1 MHTPSSWKPSVSFC
15 ICYLLLRGNRICVVR
30 GHHQRPS
37 GRSRDRARHGQ
48 LGLWAQ
54 MGPRGPRTLTAPQ
67 TWCLTASRLSLVP
80 RNPLGLKVPWAVAC
94 PRPPLHSPLQQPS
107 RQPTH
112 SCVCCP
118 CLEATPQGPQHQL
131 SPVRTC
137 DIFTLQGRPSSSQ
150 EVAPGQVC
158 VAAGT
163 RGGVRG
169 GEGKVDGEGS
179 QGGRQ
184 ENRAGTAG
192 AGTIGARLLNPRS
205 CGS

>member
-1 MHTPSSWKPSVSFC
+1 MTHTPSSWKPSVSFC

-67 TWCLTASRLSLVP
+67 TWRLTASRLSLVP

-107 RQPTH
+107 GQPTH

-137 DIFTLQGRPSSSQ
+137 DIFTLQGPPVPRKWPQ
-150 EVAPGQVC
+150 GRCTWLQVH
-158 VAAGT
+158 GE
-163 RGGVRG
+163 GSG